1 MNKKIIACVIVR
13 MNSTRLPRKALSDLN
28 GLPLTLQ
35 LIKRLKLSK
44 NISNIVVCTSNH
56 PSDAILLEKASE
68 WGVDSYAGSQKDV
81 LSRLINVS
89 NLYNADAVLRIT
101 GDNPFTDA
109 DNIDRLIEHHI
120 NTSSEYTRTN
130 RLPLG
135 VTAEVMDAN
144 MLKKLHKSIPNS
156 DQTEY
161 MSFFAFNSD
170 MFHCEVLDPIKGQD
184 RPFYSLTVDYPEE
197 LELARKIY
205 RAISISCEVP
215 NLDSV
220 IQYLDQDPDYKP
232 VDKNKIIKL
241 PDGNEMKYSELID
254 MLDDEAEKSKLV
266 NGKL

>member
-1 MNKKIIACVIVR
+1 MNKKIIACIIVR

-56 PSDAILLEKASE
+56 PGDAILLEKASE

-89 NLYNADAVLRIT
+89 NLYKADAVLRIT

-144 MLKKLHKSIPNS
+144 MLKKLHKS
-156 DQTEY
+156 
-161 MSFFAFNSD
+161 
-170 MFHCEVLDPIKGQD
+170 
-184 RPFYSLTVDYPEE
+184 RYSSTF
-197 LELARKIY
+197 
-205 RAISISCEVP
+205 
-215 NLDSV
+215 
-220 IQYLDQDPDYKP
+220 
-232 VDKNKIIKL
+232 
-241 PDGNEMKYSELID
+241 
-254 MLDDEAEKSKLV
+254 
-266 NGKL
+266 